1 MKQKTLAKM
10 TEKKIARPLGVLIPL
25 IRSDIKEMD
34 AVGKKAADAA
44 TVPYKISIGEKLIEA
59 RGQLKHNE
67 WNPWIEHNFTLS
79 RMSANL
85 FMRMAGLDQAKVNR
99 DLHLSQ
105 SEFIR
110 KHINPSHGRS
120 AGWIP
125 EMRERLNRINVEKLT
140 APVSDDKVEEDL
152 ERKLAL
158 DLIDIGY
165 RTLSVKLHPDK
176 GGSRE
181 AMSRLNTVR
190 DNLKGCVNEW

>member
-1 MKQKTLAKM
+1 MKTKTLAKV

-25 IRSDIKEMD
+25 IRSDIKEMKV
-34 AVGKKAADAA
+34 AEKKAAETA
-44 TVPYKISIGEKLIEA
+44 TVPFKISIGEKLIEA
-59 RGQLKHNE
+59 KSQLEHRE
-67 WNPWIEHNFTLS
+67 WRHWLEHNFTLS
-79 RMSANL
+79 HSSANK
-85 FMRMAGLDQAKVNR
+85 FIQMASVDKSKSYR
-99 DLHLSQ
+99 DTNLSQ

-110 KHINPSHGRS
+110 RHISPSHGRS

-125 EMRERLNRINVEKLT
+125 EMRERLDRINVEKL
-140 APVSDDKVEEDL
+140 AKPVSDEKLEEEL

-165 RTLSVKLHPDK
+165 RTLSIKLHPDK

-181 AMSRLNTVR
+181 AMTRLNTVR